1 MAQTAT
7 TDRLR
12 TFIVEELSWEGSASD
27 LTEDFPLL
35 ERGALDSLGIFQLVS
50 FIEGEFGVEVRDEE
64 LVRENFGTLRDI
76 ARLVDDKRSG

>member
-12 TFIVEELSWEGSASD
+12 TFIVEELSWEGSPGD
-27 LTEDFPLL
+27 LTDDFPLL

-50 FIEGEFGVEVRDEE
+50 FIESEFGVEVRDKE
-64 LVRENFGTLRDI
+64 LVRANFGTLADI
-76 ARLVDDKRSG
+76 SRLVDAKR

>member
-12 TFIVEELSWEGSASD
+12 TFILEELSWEGSASD
-27 LTEDFPLL
+27 LTDDFPLL

-64 LVRENFGTLRDI
+64 LVRDNFGTLRDI
-76 ARLVDDKRSG
+76 ARLVDGKRPA

>member
-12 TFIVEELSWEGSASD
+12 TFIVEELSWEGSASE
-27 LTEDFPLL
+27 LTDDFPLL

-50 FIEGEFGVEVRDEE
+50 FIEGEFGVEIRDEE
-64 LVRENFGTLRDI
+64 LVRENFGTLADI
-76 ARLVDDKRSG
+76 ARLVDDKRPA